1 MSIYYYINNE
11 STSNE
16 SINKYEDYFYQY
28 INQTPTL
35 ENALNEMFISNGVT
49 EQNLNALINEICLKV
64 KNHLA
69 DKYHD
74 EIKNIYP
81 NINYEDERII
91 SSYTCELSC
100 AEFSP
105 YKILNKNLVSKNRF
119 IGITKIS
126 KYLYIFLKSLRKLK
140 RFYPDKKKIFI

>member
-1 MSIYYYINNE
+1 
-11 STSNE
+11 
-16 SINKYEDYFYQY
+16 
-28 INQTPTL
+28 
-35 ENALNEMFISNGVT
+35 MFISNGVH

-81 NINYEDERII
+81 NINYEDARII

-119 IGITKIS
+119 NGITKIL